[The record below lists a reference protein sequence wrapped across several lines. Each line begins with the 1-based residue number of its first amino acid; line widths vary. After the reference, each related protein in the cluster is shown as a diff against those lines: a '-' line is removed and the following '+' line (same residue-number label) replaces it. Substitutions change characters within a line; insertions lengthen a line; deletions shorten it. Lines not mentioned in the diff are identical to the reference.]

1 MYLPMY
7 HPVSV
12 KKFQSHGKLS
22 CQKSAREWT
31 LRTIKTLT
39 KESEREQKREN
50 KKKGKWAPTGNII
63 LFKVL
68 YTSLLTPMYYMTKQN
83 HNNKGGGG
91 REEGTPLNR
100 FLAVWFHQIHP
111 RQMVA
116 ANVHQIREVFLVRI
130 QPFPAGRMS
139 YDVTGKAFSICI

>member
-22 CQKSAREWT
+22 CQKSAREGT
-31 LRTIKTLT
+31 LRTVKTLT

-50 KKKGKWAPTGNII
+50 KKKEKLAPTGNII

-83 HNNKGGGG
+83 HSNKGGGG
-91 REEGTPLNR
+91 RNAFEPFLSGLVPSNSPKANGCSKCPPNQRALLGTHSAFPC
-100 FLAVWFHQIHP
+100 
-111 RQMVA
+111 RQ
-116 ANVHQIREVFLVRI
+116 NGI
-130 QPFPAGRMS
+130 
-139 YDVTGKAFSICI
+139 